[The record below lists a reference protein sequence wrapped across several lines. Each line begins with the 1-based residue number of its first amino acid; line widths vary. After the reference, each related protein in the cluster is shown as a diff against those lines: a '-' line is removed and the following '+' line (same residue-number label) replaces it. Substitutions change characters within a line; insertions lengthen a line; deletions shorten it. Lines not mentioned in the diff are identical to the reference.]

1 MLKLQDIHYKVGEKQ
16 ILSNM
21 NIQFAP
27 GELHMIMGPNGSGK
41 TSLIKIASG
50 QIENYSGQV
59 LLDNQFI
66 HEIPAPTLATYRS
79 YLSQQNNIPFPL
91 KVTELIQMG
100 RYPHYEYQASK
111 KDMEIVKEVID
122 KLEITHLQNRDF
134 NTLSGGEQQRVQFA
148 RVLAQVWEKVA
159 NNNRYLFLDEPLNNL
174 DIQYQKYLLQTIR
187 KFINA
192 DIVVIMIVHDMNWAL
207 AYADKVY
214 FLNEGALVAGGK
226 PAEIITS
233 QLIAEV
239 FKIDAQ
245 IIKVPGQEHPVVTY
259 R

>member
-1 MLKLQDIHYKVGEKQ
+1 MLNLQNINFTIGDKM
-16 ILSNM
+16 ILSNV
-21 NIQFAP
+21 NASFTAGQ
-27 GELHMIMGPNGSGK
+27 LHMIMGPNGSGK
-41 TSLIKIASG
+41 TSLMKIASG
-50 QIENYSGQV
+50 QIENFQGHVTY
-59 LLDNQFI
+59 DNLSI
-66 HEIPAPTLATYRS
+66 KEITTASLATYRS
-79 YLSQQNNIPFPL
+79 YLSQQNHIPFPL
-91 KVTELIQMG
+91 KVIELIQMG

-111 KDMEIVKEVID
+111 KDFDIIHEVID
-122 KLEITHLQNRDF
+122 QLSIKHLQNRDF

-192 DIVVIMIVHDMNWAL
+192 DIVVIMIVHDINWAQ

-214 FLNEGALVAGGK
+214 FLKEGSLVASGK

-245 IIKVPGQEHPVVTY
+245 IIKIPGQEHPVVTY
-259 R
+259 

>member
-1 MLKLQDIHYKVGEKQ
+1 
-16 ILSNM
+16 
-21 NIQFAP
+21 
-27 GELHMIMGPNGSGK
+27 
-41 TSLIKIASG
+41 
-50 QIENYSGQV
+50 
-59 LLDNQFI
+59 
-66 HEIPAPTLATYRS
+66 
-79 YLSQQNNIPFPL
+79 
-91 KVTELIQMG
+91 
-100 RYPHYEYQASK
+100 
-111 KDMEIVKEVID
+111 MEIVKEVIY

-148 RVLAQVWEKVA
+148 RVLAQVWEKTG

-187 KFINA
+187 KFINT

>member
-1 MLKLQDIHYKVGEKQ
+1 MLNLQDIHYKVGEKQ

-21 NIQFAP
+21 NVQFAP

-50 QIENYSGQV
+50 QIEKFSGQV
-59 LLDNQFI
+59 LYDNQ
-66 HEIPAPTLATYRS
+66 HLNEIPAATLATYRS

-91 KVTELIQMG
+91 KVSELIQMG

-159 NNNRYLFLDEPLNNL
+159 HNNRYLFLDEPLNNL

-214 FLNEGALVAGGK
+214 FLNEGVLVAGGK

-239 FKIDAQ
+239 FKIDSQ

-259 R
+259 